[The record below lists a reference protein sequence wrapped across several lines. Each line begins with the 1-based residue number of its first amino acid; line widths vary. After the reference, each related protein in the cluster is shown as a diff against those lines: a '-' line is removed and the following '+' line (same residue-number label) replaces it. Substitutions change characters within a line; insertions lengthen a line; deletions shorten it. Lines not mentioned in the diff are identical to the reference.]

1 MTKDKKTEQELE
13 EQEVVQEEVNT
24 PEEEVKEEATEE
36 TPAEEQEVSEVDKL
50 TEELNTVSDKHLRL
64 QAEFDNFRRRTQKE
78 KLDLIKSAGEKVLI
92 DILPV
97 IDDFE
102 RGIQAMNAEDEAAKA
117 MKEGVELIYN
127 RFRDFMKQN
136 GVTEIEAME
145 QEFDTDVHE
154 ALTKIPAPSEEL
166 KGKVVDVIQKGYMM
180 NEKVI
185 RFAKVVI
192 GE

>member
-1 MTKDKKTEQELE
+1 MAKDKNKVEK
-13 EQEVVQEEVNT
+13 EVVEEKEVVKEEVNEQET
-24 PEEEVKEEATEE
+24 TVEETTEE
-36 TPAEEQEVSEVDKL
+36 SPEKGSEADELQEQLD
-50 TEELNTVSDKHLRL
+50 TVNDKHLRL

-78 KLDLIKSAGEKVLI
+78 KLDLIKSAGEKVLV
-92 DILPV
+92 DVLPV

-102 RGIQAMNAEDEAAKA
+102 RALQSMQGEDEATAA

-127 RFRDFMKQN
+127 RFREFMKQN

-166 KGKVVDVIQKGYMM
+166 KGKVVDVIQKGYKL
-180 NEKVI
+180 NDKVI

>member
-1 MTKDKKTEQELE
+1 MAKDKNKAEKEVVE
-13 EQEVVQEEVNT
+13 EKEVVQEEVNEQET
-24 PEEEVKEEATEE
+24 TAEETTEE
-36 TPAEEQEVSEVDKL
+36 SPEKGSETDELQEQ
-50 TEELNTVSDKHLRL
+50 LNTVNDKHLRL

-78 KLDLIKSAGEKVLI
+78 KLDLIKSAGEKILV
-92 DILPV
+92 DVLPV

-102 RGIQAMNAEDEAAKA
+102 RALQSMQGEDEATAA

-127 RFRDFMKQN
+127 RFREFMKQN
-136 GVTEIEAME
+136 GVTEIEAVE

-166 KGKVVDVIQKGYMM
+166 KGKVVDVIQKGYKL
-180 NEKVI
+180 NDKVI

>member
-1 MTKDKKTEQELE
+1 MAKSKNKVEKEVVE
-13 EQEVVQEEVNT
+13 EKEVVQEEVNEQEAAAEAT
-24 PEEEVKEEATEE
+24 TEEPKEEQCEADQLK
-36 TPAEEQEVSEVDKL
+36 EQ
-50 TEELNTVSDKHLRL
+50 LNTVNDKHLRL

-78 KLDLIKSAGEKVLI
+78 KLELIKSAGEKILV
-92 DILPV
+92 DVLPV

-102 RGIQAMNAEDEAAKA
+102 RALQSMQGEDEATAA
-117 MKEGVELIYN
+117 MKQGVELIYN
-127 RFRDFMKQN
+127 RFSEFMKQN

-145 QEFDTDVHE
+145 KEFDTDVHE

-166 KGKVVDVIQKGYMM
+166 KGKVVDVIQKGYML
-180 NEKVI
+180 NDKVI